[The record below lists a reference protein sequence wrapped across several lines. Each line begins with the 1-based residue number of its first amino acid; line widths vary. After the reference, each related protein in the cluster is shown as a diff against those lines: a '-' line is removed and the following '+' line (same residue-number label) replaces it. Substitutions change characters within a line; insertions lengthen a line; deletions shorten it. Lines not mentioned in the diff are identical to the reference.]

1 MQRQQAQYRGP
12 SNIILN
18 SSPTR
23 STATRIHKM
32 APIALEPAEQNG
44 HDSFAP
50 VTRAQGKGKVEGV
63 HASAR
68 RTPEGGAFKVQA
80 ESTKYE
86 EEGIKARFVDRGSA
100 VTRRSF
106 HLSSS

>member
-1 MQRQQAQYRGP
+1 
-12 SNIILN
+12 
-18 SSPTR
+18 
-23 STATRIHKM
+23 M
-32 APIALEPAEQNG
+32 APIALNPAEQSG

-50 VTRAQGKGKVEGV
+50 ITQAQGKGKAGGV

-86 EEGIKARFVDRGSA
+86 QEGIKARFVDRGSA
-100 VTRRSF
+100 VTRMSF
-106 HLSSS
+106 LPVFKSSEPRAESGKK